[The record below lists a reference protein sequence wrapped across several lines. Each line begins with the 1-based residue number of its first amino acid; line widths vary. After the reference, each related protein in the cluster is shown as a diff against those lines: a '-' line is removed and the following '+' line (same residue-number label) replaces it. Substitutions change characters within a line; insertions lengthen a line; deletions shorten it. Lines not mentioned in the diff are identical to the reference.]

1 MGECELL
8 KNQKILLDAKR
19 AETDG
24 HVTRLLG
31 KEIA

>member
-8 KNQKILLDAKR
+8 KNQKILSDAKR

-24 HVTRLLG
+24 PVTRLLG